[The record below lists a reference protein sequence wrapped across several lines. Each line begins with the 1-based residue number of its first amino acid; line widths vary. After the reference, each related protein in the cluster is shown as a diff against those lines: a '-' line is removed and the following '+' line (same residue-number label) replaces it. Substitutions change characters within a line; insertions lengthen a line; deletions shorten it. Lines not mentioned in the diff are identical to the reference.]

1 MAVTDGS
8 SGWDDYAPF
17 YDWENARTLG
27 RRDLP
32 FWKRLIA
39 RAEGRALELGC
50 GTGRLLVPLARSGSD
65 IVGIERSEAMLA
77 YAVARLRRLRS
88 PVNAHVLRG
97 DIRDLPFRSG
107 RFSVVMAPYGMLQ
120 SLTTDADLAAVLN
133 SVGRVLK
140 KGGTLGIDL
149 VPDLPQWAE
158 YRDRTT
164 LRGRARD
171 GSTIR
176 LVESVRQDRR
186 RGLTV
191 FDQEYTRRLGR
202 QVPQMK
208 RFSLTFRT
216 LSIPDMVD
224 RLEAAGFTLEG
235 ALGGYN
241 GAPLDLRA
249 DVWLLLARRC

>member
-1 MAVTDGS
+1 MSVSDGAR
-8 SGWDDYAPF
+8 GWDDYAPF

-32 FWKRLIA
+32 FWKKLIA
-39 RAEGRALELGC
+39 RADGRVLELGC
-50 GTGRLLVPLARSGSD
+50 GTGRLLVPLARFGAD
-65 IVGIERSEAMLA
+65 IVGIERSESMLA
-77 YAVARLRRLRS
+77 YAIARLRRLRS
-88 PVNAHVLRG
+88 PVKARVLRG
-97 DIRDLPFRSG
+97 DIRELPFRTNQ
-107 RFSVVMAPYGMLQ
+107 FSVVMAPYGMLQ
-120 SLTTDADLAAVLN
+120 SLTTDADLASVLA

-140 KGGTLGIDL
+140 KDGLLGIDL
-149 VPDLPQWAE
+149 VPDLPHWSE
-158 YRDRTT
+158 YRNRTT

-171 GSTIR
+171 GSAIR
-176 LVESVRQDRR
+176 LVESVWQDRA
-186 RGLTV
+186 RGLTI

-202 QVPQMK
+202 SADVK

-216 LSIPDMVD
+216 LSIPDMAD
-224 RLEAAGFTLEG
+224 RLETAGFTLDA

>member
-1 MAVTDGS
+1 VSISDGS

-39 RAEGRALELGC
+39 RAEGRVLELGC
-50 GTGRLLVPLARSGSD
+50 GTGRLLVPLARSGVD
-65 IVGIERSEAMLA
+65 IVGIDRSEAMLA
-77 YAVARLRRLRS
+77 YARARLRRLRS
-88 PVNAHVLRG
+88 PVHARVLRG
-97 DIRDLPFRSG
+97 DIRDLPFRST

-120 SLTTDADLAAVLN
+120 SLTTDADLAAVLH
-133 SVGRVLK
+133 SAARVLK
-140 KGGTLGIDL
+140 KGGLLGIDL
-149 VPDLPQWAE
+149 VPDLPHWAE
-158 YRDRTT
+158 YSDRTT
-164 LRGRARD
+164 LRGRERD

-186 RGLTV
+186 RGLTI

-202 QVPQMK
+202 KVQAR

-224 RLEAAGFTLEG
+224 RLGTAGFTLDA